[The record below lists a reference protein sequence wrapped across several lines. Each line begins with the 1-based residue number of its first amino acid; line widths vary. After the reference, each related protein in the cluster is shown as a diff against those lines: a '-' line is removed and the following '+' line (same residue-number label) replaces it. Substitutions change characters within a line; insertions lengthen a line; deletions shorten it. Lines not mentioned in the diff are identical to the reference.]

1 MRVKHCSA
9 SIVAAAL
16 GLGLLATG
24 CGPIAFND
32 TVNYKLASAEPEPE
46 PEQPAARAVLTG
58 DHIVI
63 DGMIQFEYD
72 SAEIKPVSHDLL
84 DAVVKVM
91 TDTPAIEQLDVI
103 GHTSS
108 EGSKKHNV
116 ELSTD
121 RAAAVMAYLR
131 DHGIEAD
138 RLLSE
143 GKGPSEPI
151 ADNNTEEG
159 KIANRRVEF
168 KVTKMATAAGAEAG
182 DADKGGARGRPGA
195 GH

>member
-32 TVNYKLASAEPEPE
+32 TVNYKLAAPEPEPE
-46 PEQPAARAVLTG
+46 PEPPPARAVLSG

-63 DGMIQFEYD
+63 DGTIQFEYD
-72 SAEIKPVSHDLL
+72 SAEIVAVSHDLL

-91 TDTPAIEQLDVI
+91 QDTPAIEELDVI

-108 EGSKKHNV
+108 EGSKKHNDK
-116 ELSTD
+116 LSTD
-121 RAAAVMAYLR
+121 RAASVKSYLTG
-131 DHGIEAD
+131 HGVAAK
-138 RLLSE
+138 RVKSQ

-151 ADNNTEEG
+151 ADNDTEEG
-159 KIANRRVEF
+159 KITNRRVEF
-168 KVTKMATAAGAEAG
+168 KVTKMATEGDAAEAG
-182 DADKGGARGRPGA
+182 AGARGKPGRA
-195 GH
+195 K

>member
-1 MRVKHCSA
+1 M
-9 SIVAAAL
+9 AAAL

-32 TVNYKLASAEPEPE
+32 TVNYKLAAPEPEPE
-46 PEQPAARAVLTG
+46 PEPEARAKLSG

-72 SAEIKPVSHDLL
+72 SAEIKAVSHELL

-91 TDTPAIEQLDVI
+91 QDTPRIEQLDVI

-108 EGSKKHNV
+108 EGSKKHNDK
-116 ELSTD
+116 LSTD
-121 RAAAVMAYLR
+121 RAASVMAYLKS
-131 DHGIEAD
+131 HGIDVD
-138 RLLSE
+138 RLMSH
-143 GKGPSEPI
+143 GKGSSDPV
-151 ADNNTEEG
+151 ADNDTEEG
-159 KIANRRVEF
+159 RIANRRVEF
-168 KVTKMATAAGAEAG
+168 KVTKMATGDEPEAGAAAG
-182 DADKGGARGRPGA
+182 KGGARGRPGA

>member
-1 MRVKHCSA
+1 M
-9 SIVAAAL
+9 AAAL

-32 TVNYKLASAEPEPE
+32 TVNYKLAAPEPEPE
-46 PEQPAARAVLTG
+46 PEPPAARAQLSG

-72 SAEIKPVSHDLL
+72 SAEIKSVSNELL

-91 TDTPAIEQLDVI
+91 QDNPGIEQLDVI

-108 EGSKKHNV
+108 EGSKKHNDK
-116 ELSTD
+116 LSTD
-121 RAAAVMAYLR
+121 RAASVMAYLKS
-131 DHGIEAD
+131 HGID
-138 RLLSE
+138 GKRLVSH
-143 GKGPSEPI
+143 GKGPSEPV
-151 ADNNTEEG
+151 ADNDTEEG
-159 KIANRRVEF
+159 RIANRRVEF
-168 KVTKMATAAGAEAG
+168 KVTKMAAGAPEAG
-182 DADKGGARGRPGA
+182 AADSKGGARGKPGA